1 VASKSIDD
9 TVEAMRNGSEVAF
22 VDLYNVC
29 RHYFGEPRVNGS
41 HHIFKTPWPMDP
53 RVNIQ
58 NAGGKSKRYQVR
70 QVVQAIDKLIEMAL
84 AKAKAAKEAKKDKKK
99 K

>member
-1 VASKSIDD
+1 
-9 TVEAMRNGSEVAF
+9 MRNGSEVSF
-22 VDLYNVC
+22 VDLYRVC

-41 HHIFKTPWPMDP
+41 HHVFKTPWAMDP

-58 NAGGKSKRYQVR
+58 NDSGKSKRYQVR
-70 QVVQAIDKLIEMAL
+70 QVVQAIDKLIEIAL
-84 AKAKAAKEAKKDKKK
+84 AKAKAKAAKEAKKDEKKK